1 MGRREPGYGIDTRVL
16 DKIMQQHK
24 PMLPSEEQAED
35 EPFVYDPLGMVEPL
49 PDDPKPTMEQPA
61 LPGMNQGDGPD
72 VPPPSSGGGGIDPS
86 LVAAL
91 AKSGAQMGTLGGK
104 ASDTSAVSNYANIL
118 EKRKMIKNNRR
129 DKMMAR
135 GGGDSGMEKL
145 RMRLAAAKQAREEKR
160 KNQLT
165 DIENRTFLDK
175 RKRDESRAFA
185 RSEEDRLWEVPGV
198 GVGRTLKDSTD
209 VKSGTIA
216 KKKFD
221 SQLDE
226 MIALRKKHE
235 GGNITNR
242 ADVARGKQLSKDLLL
257 SYKNMAK
264 LGVLSKSDEN
274 IINTII
280 PKDPLAYSASDFGL
294 GGNDAILHKLNQF
307 KRTSDKDYIT
317 TIGLRVKDINP
328 EVLKDYENREQLF
341 VDMETPKVPGS
352 GLMDEETAIAGEG
365 FDAADAEAEW
375 ESMSDE
381 EKMRY

>member
-1 MGRREPGYGIDTRVL
+1 
-16 DKIMQQHK
+16 
-24 PMLPSEEQAED
+24 
-35 EPFVYDPLGMVEPL
+35 
-49 PDDPKPTMEQPA
+49 
-61 LPGMNQGDGPD
+61 
-72 VPPPSSGGGGIDPS
+72 
-86 LVAAL
+86 
-91 AKSGAQMGTLGGK
+91 
-104 ASDTSAVSNYANIL
+104 
-118 EKRKMIKNNRR
+118 
-129 DKMMAR
+129 
-135 GGGDSGMEKL
+135 
-145 RMRLAAAKQAREEKR
+145 MRLAAAKQAREEKR

-274 IINTII
+274 IIDTII